1 VKKIKNIIIE
11 NNFSNDVF
19 LRTIMDKCLENW
31 FSPEWT
37 DIKICK
43 VMMEKKDI

>member
-1 VKKIKNIIIE
+1 
-11 NNFSNDVF
+11 
-19 LRTIMDKCLENW
+19 MDKCVENW
-31 FSPEWT
+31 FSPDWT